1 MSLDTSTLYLVAT
14 MVAAML
20 GAMLLFFGKQENI
33 PALKWWGTAYLLGAA
48 SVALW
53 TLASD
58 ALGEMLSLALNAVGF
73 VACGMVWNASR
84 VFHGR
89 KPNLPGLVLGAIA
102 WIAAVMTLAPEASA
116 MRMTIGAGIVAIYAA
131 LTATELWSERR
142 RTLQKRWPAIVVPVL
157 HGFVLMLPIL
167 LGDLLHPHDDK
178 FSGSIWVTVFSIELV
193 LYAVGTVFVIFMLV
207 SERAVTAHKTAASMD
222 PLTGMFNRRG
232 FAEASSRVIEREANA
247 GRPVTVLI
255 FDIDHFKSINDRFG
269 HPAGDEI
276 LKLFATVVVN
286 TLRISDL
293 SGRIGGE
300 EFAALLPCSLEE
312 GVIAAER
319 VREAFANSGIVVEDG
334 PVDTTVSIGVAGGP
348 AGTELE
354 VLLAAADTAL
364 YQAKRSGRN
373 RVEAAEELPLSLENW
388 RRKTAGI
395 ARQPQSRP
403 VVAEPGLRMVR
414 GAVTSRLPFASISS
428 WLMNTIRNQNAHAAL
443 MSLEAAAASA
453 RGGFACM
460 FSTSDEYETALIT
473 ERRAQGR
480 YDRPRSR
487 WPVVMFVG
495 CTLMVAGTV
504 LLLN

>member
-1 MSLDTSTLYLVAT
+1 MSLDTTTLYLVAT

-48 SVALW
+48 SVELW
-53 TLASD
+53 TLAGN
-58 ALGEMLSLALNAVGF
+58 ALGDMLSLALNAVGF

-89 KPNLPGLVLGAIA
+89 RPNLAGLVLGAMA
-102 WIAAVMTLAPEASA
+102 WIAAVMTLEPDASA

-142 RTLQKRWPAIVVPVL
+142 RTMQKRWLAIAVPVM

-167 LGDLLHPHDDK
+167 LGDLLRPHDDN
-178 FSGSIWVTVFSIELV
+178 FSTSTWVTVFSIELV
-193 LYAVGTVFVIFMLV
+193 LYAIGTVFVIFMLV
-207 SERAVTAHKTAASMD
+207 SERAVTAHKTAASVD

-232 FAEASSRVIEREANA
+232 FAEATSRLIEREANA
-247 GRPVTVLI
+247 GRPATMLI

-276 LKLFATVVVN
+276 LKLFAIILIN
-286 TLRISDL
+286 TLRLTDL

-319 VREAFANSGIVVEDG
+319 VREAFASSGIVVEAG

-395 ARQPQSRP
+395 ARRPQPSG
-403 VVAEPGLRMVR
+403 VA
-414 GAVTSRLPFASISS
+414 RLA
-428 WLMNTIRNQNAHAAL
+428 
-443 MSLEAAAASA
+443 
-453 RGGFACM
+453 
-460 FSTSDEYETALIT
+460 
-473 ERRAQGR
+473 
-480 YDRPRSR
+480 
-487 WPVVMFVG
+487 
-495 CTLMVAGTV
+495 
-504 LLLN
+504 

>member
-1 MSLDTSTLYLVAT
+1 MSIDSSTLCLVAT

-20 GAMLLFFGKQENI
+20 GAMLLFFSRQENI
-33 PALKWWGTAYLLGAA
+33 PALKWWGTAYLLGAG

-53 TLASD
+53 TLAGH
-58 ALGEMLSLALNAVGF
+58 ALGEPFSLALNAIGF

-102 WIAAVMTLAPEASA
+102 WVATVMTLPPEAAA
-116 MRMTIGAGIVAIYAA
+116 MRITIGAGIVALYAA
-131 LTATELWSERR
+131 LTATELWSDRR
-142 RTLQKRWPAIVVPVL
+142 KAQQRRWPAIAVPVL

-167 LGDLLHPHDDK
+167 LGDLFHPQGDMWA
-178 FSGSIWVTVFSIELV
+178 GSIWVTVFSIELV

-207 SERAVTAHKTAASMD
+207 SERTVTAHKTAASMD

-232 FAEASSRVIEREANA
+232 FAEATSRVIEREANA
-247 GRPVTVLI
+247 GRPVTVMI

-276 LKLFATVVVN
+276 LKLFATVVIN
-286 TLRISDL
+286 SLRITDL
-293 SGRIGGE
+293 SGRVGGE

-312 GVIAAER
+312 GVVVAER
-319 VREAFANSGIVVEDG
+319 VREAFEGSGIVDESG

-364 YQAKRSGRN
+364 YQAKRGGRN

-388 RRKTAGI
+388 RRKTAGA
-395 ARQPQSRP
+395 ARQPTQQP
-403 VVAEPGLRMVR
+403 AVA
-414 GAVTSRLPFASISS
+414 RLA
-428 WLMNTIRNQNAHAAL
+428 
-443 MSLEAAAASA
+443 
-453 RGGFACM
+453 
-460 FSTSDEYETALIT
+460 
-473 ERRAQGR
+473 
-480 YDRPRSR
+480 
-487 WPVVMFVG
+487 
-495 CTLMVAGTV
+495 
-504 LLLN
+504 

>member
-1 MSLDTSTLYLVAT
+1 MSLDVATLYLVAT

-20 GAMLLFFGKQENI
+20 GTMLLFFGRQENI

-53 TLASD
+53 TLGGNR
-58 ALGEMLSLALNAVGF
+58 LGDMLSLALSAVGF

-102 WIAAVMTLAPEASA
+102 WIAAVTTIAPEASA
-116 MRMTIGAGIVAIYAA
+116 MRITVGAGIVAIYTA
-131 LTATELWSERR
+131 LTAAELWSERR
-142 RTLQKRWPAIVVPVL
+142 RTLQKRWPAIVVPGL

-167 LGDLLHPHDDK
+167 LGDLLHRHEEI
-178 FSGSIWVTVFSIELV
+178 FSGSIWVTVFAIELV

-207 SERAVTAHKTAASMD
+207 SERTVTVHRTAASMD

-232 FAEASSRVIEREANA
+232 FVEATSRVIEREANA

-319 VREAFANSGIVVEDG
+319 VREAFAASGIAVEEG
-334 PVDTTVSIGVAGGP
+334 PVDTSVSIGVAGGP

-364 YQAKRSGRN
+364 YQAKRGGRN

-388 RRKTAGI
+388 RRKTAGA
-395 ARQPQSRP
+395 ARQPQQRP
-403 VVAEPGLRMVR
+403 
-414 GAVTSRLPFASISS
+414 GAPRLA
-428 WLMNTIRNQNAHAAL
+428 
-443 MSLEAAAASA
+443 
-453 RGGFACM
+453 
-460 FSTSDEYETALIT
+460 
-473 ERRAQGR
+473 
-480 YDRPRSR
+480 
-487 WPVVMFVG
+487 
-495 CTLMVAGTV
+495 
-504 LLLN
+504 

>member
-1 MSLDTSTLYLVAT
+1 MSLDTSTLYFIAT
-14 MVAAML
+14 MIAAML
-20 GAMLLFFGKQENI
+20 GVMLLVFGKNENI
-33 PALKWWGTAYLLGAA
+33 PALKWWGSAYLLGAA

-53 TLASD
+53 TLASN
-58 ALGEMLSLALNAVGF
+58 ALGGFLSLALNAVGF

-89 KPNLPGLVLGAIA
+89 KPIWPGLVLGAMA
-102 WIAAVMTLAPEASA
+102 WIAAVMTLPPSASVL
-116 MRMTIGAGIVAIYAA
+116 RMTIGAGIVAVYAA
-131 LTATELWSERR
+131 MTATELWTERR
-142 RTLQKRWPAIVVPVL
+142 RPLQGRWPTIAVPVM

-178 FSGSIWVTVFSIELV
+178 FAGSIWVTGFSVELI

-207 SERAVTAHKTAASMD
+207 SERTVSVHKNAASMD

-232 FAEASSRVIEREANA
+232 FSEISSRLIDREAKA
-247 GRPVTVLI
+247 GRPVTAMI

-269 HPAGDEI
+269 HPAGDEV

-312 GVIAAER
+312 GVLVAER

-354 VLLAAADTAL
+354 VLLAAGDTAL

-373 RVEAAEELPLSLENW
+373 RVEAAEEVPLSLEDW

-395 ARQPQSRP
+395 SAPT
-403 VVAEPGLRMVR
+403 RM
-414 GAVTSRLPFASISS
+414 
-428 WLMNTIRNQNAHAAL
+428 
-443 MSLEAAAASA
+443 AAA
-453 RGGFACM
+453 
-460 FSTSDEYETALIT
+460 
-473 ERRAQGR
+473 
-480 YDRPRSR
+480 
-487 WPVVMFVG
+487 
-495 CTLMVAGTV
+495 
-504 LLLN
+504 

>member
-1 MSLDTSTLYLVAT
+1 MSLDVSTLYLVAT

-20 GAMLLFFGKQENI
+20 GTMLLFFGRQENI

-53 TLASD
+53 TLGGNR
-58 ALGEMLSLALNAVGF
+58 LGEMLSLALSAVGF

-102 WIAAVMTLAPEASA
+102 WIAAVMTFAPEASA
-116 MRMTIGAGIVAIYAA
+116 MRMTVGAGIVAIYAA

-142 RTLQKRWPAIVVPVL
+142 RTLQKRWPAIVVPAL
-157 HGFVLMLPIL
+157 HGLVLMLPIL
-167 LGDLLHPHDDK
+167 LGDLLHPHEEI

-207 SERAVTAHKTAASMD
+207 SERTVTAHRTAASMD

-232 FAEASSRVIEREANA
+232 FAEATSRVIEREANA

-276 LKLFATVVVN
+276 LKLFATVVVS

-319 VREAFANSGIVVEDG
+319 VREVFAASGIAVEEG

-388 RRKTAGI
+388 RRKTAG
-395 ARQPQSRP
+395 ATRQPQQRP
-403 VVAEPGLRMVR
+403 GVP
-414 GAVTSRLPFASISS
+414 RLA
-428 WLMNTIRNQNAHAAL
+428 
-443 MSLEAAAASA
+443 
-453 RGGFACM
+453 
-460 FSTSDEYETALIT
+460 
-473 ERRAQGR
+473 
-480 YDRPRSR
+480 
-487 WPVVMFVG
+487 
-495 CTLMVAGTV
+495 
-504 LLLN
+504 

>member
-1 MSLDTSTLYLVAT
+1 MCVKLGLGGTFMLLDISTLYLVAT
-14 MVAAML
+14 MMAAML
-20 GAMLLFFGKQENI
+20 GAMLLFFGKQESI

-53 TLASD
+53 TLASS

-102 WIAAVMTLAPEASA
+102 WVAAVMTLAPAASA
-116 MRMTIGAGIVAIYAA
+116 LRMTIGAGIVAIYAA
-131 LTATELWSERR
+131 LTAAELWTERR
-142 RTLQKRWPAIVVPVL
+142 RTLQRRWPAFVVPVL
-157 HGFVLMLPIL
+157 HGLVLMLPIL
-167 LGDLLHPHDDK
+167 LGDFLRPQDAA
-178 FSGSIWVTVFSIELV
+178 FSGSIWMTVFSVELV

-207 SERAVTAHKTAASMD
+207 SERAVTVHKAAAAMD

-232 FAEASSRVIEREANA
+232 FSEATARVIEREASA

-276 LKLFATVVVN
+276 LKLFSTIVIN

-312 GVIAAER
+312 GVLAAER
-319 VREAFANSGIVVEDG
+319 VREAFEASGIAVDEG

-364 YQAKRSGRN
+364 YQAKRGGRN
-373 RVEAAEELPLSLENW
+373 RVEAAEELPLSLEKW
-388 RRKTAGI
+388 RRKTAGLPGQQR
-395 ARQPQSRP
+395 AG
-403 VVAEPGLRMVR
+403 VA
-414 GAVTSRLPFASISS
+414 
-428 WLMNTIRNQNAHAAL
+428 
-443 MSLEAAAASA
+443 SLA
-453 RGGFACM
+453 
-460 FSTSDEYETALIT
+460 
-473 ERRAQGR
+473 
-480 YDRPRSR
+480 
-487 WPVVMFVG
+487 
-495 CTLMVAGTV
+495 
-504 LLLN
+504 

>member
-20 GAMLLFFGKQENI
+20 GTMLLFFGKQENI

-48 SVALW
+48 SVAVW
-53 TLASD
+53 TLASSR
-58 ALGEMLSLALNAVGF
+58 LGTIPSLALNAVGF

-102 WIAAVMTLAPEASA
+102 WVAAIMTLPPEASA
-116 MRMTIGAGIVAIYAA
+116 MRMTIGAAIVAVYAA

-142 RTLQKRWPAIVVPVL
+142 RVLQKRWPAFAVPAL

-167 LGDLLHPHDDK
+167 LGDLLNPHDLA
-178 FSGSIWVTVFSIELV
+178 FGNSIWVTVFSIELV

-207 SERAVTAHKTAASMD
+207 SERTVTAHKTAASMD
-222 PLTGMFNRRG
+222 PLTSMFNRRG
-232 FAEASSRVIEREANA
+232 FAEASARVIEREANA

-276 LKLFATVVVN
+276 LKLFATIVVN
-286 TLRISDL
+286 SLRITDL

-312 GVIAAER
+312 GIAAADR
-319 VREAFANSGIVVEDG
+319 VREAFMNSGIVVEDG

-364 YQAKRSGRN
+364 YQAKRGGRN

-388 RRKTAGI
+388 RRKSAGT
-395 ARQPQSRP
+395 ARQPQPSG
-403 VVAEPGLRMVR
+403 VA
-414 GAVTSRLPFASISS
+414 RLA
-428 WLMNTIRNQNAHAAL
+428 
-443 MSLEAAAASA
+443 
-453 RGGFACM
+453 
-460 FSTSDEYETALIT
+460 
-473 ERRAQGR
+473 
-480 YDRPRSR
+480 
-487 WPVVMFVG
+487 
-495 CTLMVAGTV
+495 
-504 LLLN
+504 

>member
-1 MSLDTSTLYLVAT
+1 MSLDTSTLYFVAT
-14 MVAAML
+14 LVAAML

-48 SVALW
+48 SIALW
-53 TLASD
+53 TFAGTT
-58 ALGEMLSLALNAVGF
+58 LGATLSLALNAVGF

-89 KPNLPGLVLGAIA
+89 KPNLPGLVLGALA
-102 WIAAVMTLAPEASA
+102 WIAAVVTLAPEASA
-116 MRMTIGAGIVAIYAA
+116 IRMTIGAGIVAIYAA
-131 LTATELWSERR
+131 LTAAELWSERR
-142 RTLQKRWPAIVVPVL
+142 RALQKRWPAIAVPVL

-167 LGDLLHPHDDK
+167 LGDFLSPRDAMIP
-178 FSGSIWVTVFSIELV
+178 GSIWVTVFSIELV

-207 SERAVTAHKTAASMD
+207 SERTVTAHKTAASMD

-232 FAEASSRVIEREANA
+232 FAEATSRVIEREASA
-247 GRPVTVLI
+247 GRPVTVMI

-276 LKLFATVVVN
+276 LKLFSTIVVN

-312 GVIAAER
+312 GVVAADR
-319 VREAFANSGIVVEDG
+319 VREAFENSGIVVEEG

-364 YQAKRSGRN
+364 YQAKRGGRN
-373 RVEAAEELPLSLENW
+373 RVEAAEELPLSLEQW
-388 RRKTAGI
+388 RRKTAG
-395 ARQPQSRP
+395 
-403 VVAEPGLRMVR
+403 
-414 GAVTSRLPFASISS
+414 TTRLPQP
-428 WLMNTIRNQNAHAAL
+428 RP
-443 MSLEAAAASA
+443 SL
-453 RGGFACM
+453 
-460 FSTSDEYETALIT
+460 
-473 ERRAQGR
+473 
-480 YDRPRSR
+480 PR
-487 WPVVMFVG
+487 
-495 CTLMVAGTV
+495 LA
-504 LLLN
+504 

>member
-1 MSLDTSTLYLVAT
+1 MSLDTVTLYLVAT

-20 GAMLLFFGKQENI
+20 GAMLLFFGRQDNI
-33 PALKWWGTAYLLGAA
+33 PALKWWGVAYLLGAA

-53 TLASD
+53 TLASPM
-58 ALGEMLSLALNAVGF
+58 LGPMLSLALNAVGF

-102 WIAAVMTLAPEASA
+102 WIAAVMTLAPGASA
-116 MRMTIGAGIVAIYAA
+116 MRMTIGAAIVAVYAA

-142 RTLQKRWPAIVVPVL
+142 RTLQQRWPAVVVPVL

-167 LGDLLHPHDDK
+167 LGDLLYRHDD
-178 FSGSIWVTVFSIELV
+178 FGSSIWVTVFAIELV

-207 SERAVTAHKTAASMD
+207 SDRTVTAHKNAASMD

-232 FAEASSRVIEREANA
+232 FAEATSRVIEREASA
-247 GRPVTVLI
+247 GRPVTVMI

-276 LKLFATVVVN
+276 LKLFSTIVIN

-312 GVIAAER
+312 GVVAAER
-319 VREAFANSGIVVEDG
+319 VREAFESSGIVDDSGAVE
-334 PVDTTVSIGVAGGP
+334 TTVSIGVAGGP

-364 YQAKRSGRN
+364 YQAKRGGRN
-373 RVEAAEELPLSLENW
+373 RVEAAEELPLSLEQW
-388 RRKTAGI
+388 RRKTAGLARELQPRPAI
-395 ARQPQSRP
+395 A
-403 VVAEPGLRMVR
+403 GL
-414 GAVTSRLPFASISS
+414 T
-428 WLMNTIRNQNAHAAL
+428 
-443 MSLEAAAASA
+443 
-453 RGGFACM
+453 
-460 FSTSDEYETALIT
+460 
-473 ERRAQGR
+473 
-480 YDRPRSR
+480 
-487 WPVVMFVG
+487 
-495 CTLMVAGTV
+495 
-504 LLLN
+504 

>member
-1 MSLDTSTLYLVAT
+1 MSLDTTTLYFVAT

-20 GAMLLFFGKQENI
+20 GAMLLFFGRQENT

-53 TLASD
+53 TLASGT
-58 ALGEMLSLALNAVGF
+58 LGAILSLALNAVGF

-89 KPNLPGLVLGAIA
+89 KPNLPGLVLGALA
-102 WIAAVMTLAPEASA
+102 WIAAVIALAPEASA

-142 RTLQKRWPAIVVPVL
+142 RTLKKRWPAIAVPVL

-167 LGDLLHPHDDK
+167 LGDLLHAQDNQ

-207 SERAVTAHKTAASMD
+207 SERTVTAHKTAASMD

-232 FAEASSRVIEREANA
+232 FAEATSRVIEREAKA
-247 GRPVTVLI
+247 GRPVTVMI

-276 LKLFATVVVN
+276 LKLFAAVVVN
-286 TLRISDL
+286 SLRISDL

-300 EFAALLPCSLEE
+300 EFAALLPCALEE
-312 GVIAAER
+312 AVIVAER
-319 VREAFANSGIVVEDG
+319 VREAFESSGIVDDSG
-334 PVDTTVSIGVAGGP
+334 PVATTVSIGVAGGP

-364 YQAKRSGRN
+364 YQAKRGGRN

-388 RRKTAGI
+388 RRKTAGT
-395 ARQPQSRP
+395 ARQPAQQ
-403 VVAEPGLRMVR
+403 A
-414 GAVTSRLPFASISS
+414 GA
-428 WLMNTIRNQNAHAAL
+428 AHPA
-443 MSLEAAAASA
+443 
-453 RGGFACM
+453 
-460 FSTSDEYETALIT
+460 
-473 ERRAQGR
+473 
-480 YDRPRSR
+480 
-487 WPVVMFVG
+487 
-495 CTLMVAGTV
+495 
-504 LLLN
+504 